1 MNIEAYFKVTYG
13 LYIISSATDTKRN
26 GYVSNT
32 VFQVTA
38 EPPQFAI
45 ACSKNNLTTSIIEQ
59 SRVFAISVLEKE
71 TSAEVIGIFGYKSG
85 NEIDKFS
92 NVRFKTGIT
101 GAPILLDN
109 AIAYFEC
116 EVVQV
121 LDVGSHLLF
130 IGKVMDDELLSADA
144 EPLTYAWYREVRKGK
159 APKNAPTY
167 IDPEKLKK
175 QNSFPGATEYY
186 CTACGYIYNPE
197 EGDPKARIAPGTP
210 FADLPDTWDCPVCG
224 AEKSD
229 FAEREIITS
238 TLK

>member
-13 LYIISSATDTKRN
+13 LYVVSSASGGKLN

-38 EPPQFAI
+38 EPPQIAI
-45 ACSKNNLTTSIIEQ
+45 ACSKNNLTTSLIEQ
-59 SRVFAISVLEKE
+59 SKTFAISVLEKE
-71 TSAEVIGIFGYKSG
+71 TSAEIIGSFGYKSG
-85 NEIDKFS
+85 KDVDKFS
-92 NVRFKTGIT
+92 NVKFKTGKT

-121 LDVGSHLLF
+121 MDVGSHLLF
-130 IGKVMDDELLSADA
+130 IGKVVENDLLNDNA
-144 EPLTYAWYREVRKGK
+144 EPLTYAFYREVRKGK

-167 IDPEKLKK
+167 IDPEKLKPLLISDK
-175 QNSFPGATEYY
+175 VLEHY
-186 CTACGYIYNPE
+186 CTACGFIYHPE
-197 EGDPKARIAPGTP
+197 EGDPYSGIAPGTS
-210 FADLPDTWDCPVCG
+210 FEDLPDTWVCPVCG

-229 FAEREIITS
+229 FAKRE
-238 TLK
+238 K

>member
-13 LYIISSATDTKRN
+13 LYVVTSAVGEKRN

-38 EPPQFAI
+38 DPPQIEI
-45 ACSKNNLTTSIIEQ
+45 ACSKNNFTTSLILK
-59 SRVFAISVLEKE
+59 SRAFAFSVLEKE
-71 TSAEVIGIFGYKSG
+71 TSADIIGTFGYKSG
-85 NEIDKFS
+85 KDIDKFS
-92 NVRFKTGIT
+92 NFKFKTGKT

-116 EVVQV
+116 EIVQV
-121 LDVGSHLLF
+121 LDVGSHMLF
-130 IGKVMDDELLSADA
+130 IGKVVDNALLNEHA

-167 IDPEKLKK
+167 IDPEKYKK
-175 QNSFPGATEYY
+175 QVTSEKAVEHY
-186 CTACGYIYNPE
+186 CTACGFIYHAD
-197 EGDPKARIAPGTP
+197 EGDPQSGIPPGTP
-210 FADLPDTWDCPVCG
+210 FDGLPESWVCPVCG

-229 FAEREIITS
+229 FAERE
-238 TLK
+238 K

>member
-13 LYIISSATDTKRN
+13 LYVVSSASGGKLN

-38 EPPQFAI
+38 DPPQIAI
-45 ACSKNNLTTSIIEQ
+45 ACSKNNLTTSLIEQ
-59 SRVFAISVLEKE
+59 SKTFAISVLEKE
-71 TSAEVIGIFGYKSG
+71 TSADIIGTFGYKSG
-85 NEIDKFS
+85 KELDKFS
-92 NVRFKTGIT
+92 NVKFKTGKT

-116 EVVQV
+116 EVLLS

-130 IGKVMDDELLSADA
+130 IGKVVDNALLNENA

-175 QNSFPGATEYY
+175 VINITTITENY
-186 CTACGYIYNPE
+186 CTACGYVYHPE
-197 EGDPKARIAPGTP
+197 DGDPNSGIAPGTS
-210 FADLPDTWDCPVCG
+210 FEDLPDSWVCPVCG

-229 FAEREIITS
+229 FAKRE
-238 TLK
+238 K

>member
-13 LYIISSATDTKRN
+13 LYVVSSANGGKLN

-38 EPPQFAI
+38 EPPQIAI
-45 ACSKNNLTTSIIEQ
+45 ACSKNNLTTSLIEQ
-59 SRVFAISVLEKE
+59 SKTFAISVLEKE
-71 TSAEVIGIFGYKSG
+71 TSADIIGTFGYKSG
-85 NEIDKFS
+85 KDVDKFS
-92 NVRFKTGIT
+92 NVKFKTGKT

-121 LDVGSHLLF
+121 MDVGSHLLF
-130 IGKVMDDELLSADA
+130 IGKVVDNALLNANA
-144 EPLTYAWYREVRKGK
+144 EPLTYAFYREVRKGK

-175 QNSFPGATEYY
+175 VINITTITENY
-186 CTACGYIYNPE
+186 CTACGYVYHPK
-197 EGDPKARIAPGTP
+197 EGDPNSGIAPGTS
-210 FADLPDTWDCPVCG
+210 FEDLPDTWVCPVCG

-229 FAEREIITS
+229 FAKRE
-238 TLK
+238 K